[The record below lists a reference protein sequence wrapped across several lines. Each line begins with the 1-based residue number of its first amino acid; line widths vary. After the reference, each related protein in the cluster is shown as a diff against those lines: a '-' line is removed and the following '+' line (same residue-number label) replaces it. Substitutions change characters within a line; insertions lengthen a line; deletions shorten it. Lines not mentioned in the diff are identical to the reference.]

1 MQKKRSRKDFVAF
14 AWPNSMKAKGGDAR
28 FRLKGWAPTV
38 TRAEAARRERRRAS
52 GPRER
57 ARNSVQARGLTGQVK
72 PASTGKGSHTRR
84 EK

>member
-1 MQKKRSRKDFVAF
+1 MQKKLSRKDFVAF
-14 AWPNSMKAKGGDAR
+14 AWLNGMKSKGGDAR

-38 TRAEAARRERRRAS
+38 TRAEATRRGRRAA
-52 GPRER
+52 R
-57 ARNSVQARGLTGQVK
+57 ARSFGRARGLTGKVK